1 MTIPHHTV
9 MCVVDG
15 AVLCLRHTGSK
26 LIWTPPEIPC
36 RIAGDGTK
44 PSLTTLKRESTI
56 PFMTTRE
63 CHNLP
68 SHESRSTTY
77 MGKRMGYFIQF
88 NPNIYT
94 VKYLFNG

>member
-1 MTIPHHTV
+1 

-15 AVLCLRHTGSK
+15 AVLCFRHTGSK

-36 RIAGDGTK
+36 GIAGDGTK